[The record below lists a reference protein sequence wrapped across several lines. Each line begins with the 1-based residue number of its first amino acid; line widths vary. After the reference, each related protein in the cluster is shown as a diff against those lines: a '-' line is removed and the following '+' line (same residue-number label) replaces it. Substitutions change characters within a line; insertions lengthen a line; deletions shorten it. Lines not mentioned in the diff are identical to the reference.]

1 MRIPIFIGWFVKACH
16 ALCLNQKTSP
26 PGMFIY
32 TTPVT
37 VFFQKTH
44 WKFYQIVGTGTFVNI
59 MWNLNS
65 DGNVVKQLFY
75 KDFWNREKK
84 ISVNILLNYKSV
96 S

>member
-1 MRIPIFIGWFVKACH
+1 MRIPIIIDRFINAHYG
-16 ALCLNQKTSP
+16 NQKTSP

-59 MWNLNS
+59 M
-65 DGNVVKQLFY
+65 
-75 KDFWNREKK
+75 
-84 ISVNILLNYKSV
+84 
-96 S
+96 